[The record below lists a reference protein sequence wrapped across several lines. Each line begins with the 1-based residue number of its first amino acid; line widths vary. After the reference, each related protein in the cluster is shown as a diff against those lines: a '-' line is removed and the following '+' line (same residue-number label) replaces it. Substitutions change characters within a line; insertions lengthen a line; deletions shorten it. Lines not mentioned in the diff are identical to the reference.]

1 MKTGRYIQVCV
12 NLPELPDNRLYDY
25 HVPADWPFVPAL
37 GCRVLVPFA
46 GRRAEA
52 IVWACQEP
60 TYPERIKDV
69 LAVLDEL
76 PLLTPEQMSL
86 IDWLAR
92 RYFCRRQDFL
102 RLFLPPGLKAQTEKC
117 WRLTGTGED
126 DGFNQPPS
134 PAGGGAPAL
143 LEGLAGITKGI
154 RRSPSCRPR
163 LNPIYYSSSSK
174 VSSKSAGGRANRRST
189 SKRFRPIL

>member
-1 MKTGRYIQVCV
+1 MKFWRGRSSPYSNPIAVVSEGTFLPRRVWRRVFCYLWVFAPKRAWRRKMKTGRYIQVCV

-69 LAVLDEL
+69 LAVLEEL

-86 IDWLAR
+86 IDWLA
-92 RYFCRRQDFL
+92 
-102 RLFLPPGLKAQTEKC
+102 
-117 WRLTGTGED
+117 
-126 DGFNQPPS
+126 
-134 PAGGGAPAL
+134 
-143 LEGLAGITKGI
+143 
-154 RRSPSCRPR
+154 
-163 LNPIYYSSSSK
+163 
-174 VSSKSAGGRANRRST
+174 
-189 SKRFRPIL
+189 